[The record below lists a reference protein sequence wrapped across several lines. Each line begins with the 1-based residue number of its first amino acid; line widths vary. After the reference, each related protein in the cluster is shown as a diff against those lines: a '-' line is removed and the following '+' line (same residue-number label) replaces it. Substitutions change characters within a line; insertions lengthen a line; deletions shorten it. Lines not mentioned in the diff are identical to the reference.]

1 MSRAASATDVFHAVA
16 DANRRAM
23 LDFLAA
29 GEAPVGTLVER
40 AGLSYSAVSQHL
52 AVLLE
57 AGLVRRRQEGRQR
70 VYRLDP
76 LPLRQVAR
84 WASFYE
90 RFWTQ
95 RLDRLEAFFEG
106 KGRRRRP

>member
-1 MSRAASATDVFHAVA
+1 MSRAASGADVFHAVA

-23 LDFLAA
+23 LDFLAQ
-29 GEAPVGTLVER
+29 GEVPVGTLVEH

-52 AVLLE
+52 AVLLD
-57 AGLVRRRQEGRQR
+57 AGGGRRRLEGRQR
-70 VYRLDP
+70 LYRLHAA
-76 LPLRQVAR
+76 PLRQVAR

-90 RFWTQ
+90 RFWTE

-106 KGRRRRP
+106 RKRRS